1 MEANNKKNFL
11 KFFSNKRMQDISIKN
26 KKNGVLLPE
35 SINEKKSRKNKI
47 IKVEYSKILFS
58 ILKNKGI
65 KKKLKIPN
73 LNM

>member
-1 MEANNKKNFL
+1 
-11 KFFSNKRMQDISIKN
+11 MQDISIKN

-47 IKVEYSKILFS
+47 IKIEYSKILFS

-65 KKKLKIPN
+65 KKN
-73 LNM
+73 

>member
-35 SINEKKSRKNKI
+35 SINEKKAEKI
-47 IKVEYSKILFS
+47 
-58 ILKNKGI
+58 
-65 KKKLKIPN
+65 KL
-73 LNM
+73 